1 MSELTIPWGALPY
14 YRMHFVVLAR
24 AKPFAESLIAQTR
37 KKTKGVIHKE
47 IIDVWW
53 EGGRMAEELNR
64 DDNLKTLLKEVL
76 LEEDEIY
83 VDPTENC
90 IRVYGGWKG
99 EQKVEISKKTLEA
112 YNIIAGHVKKL
123 ISELAVPI
131 A

>member
-24 AKPFAESLIAQTR
+24 AKPFVESLMAQTR

-53 EGGRMAEELNR
+53 EGGRMAEVLNH
-64 DDNLKTLLKEVL
+64 DDNLKALLKEVL

-83 VDPTENC
+83 IDQTENC
-90 IRVYGGWKG
+90 I
-99 EQKVEISKKTLEA
+99 
-112 YNIIAGHVKKL
+112 
-123 ISELAVPI
+123 
-131 A
+131 